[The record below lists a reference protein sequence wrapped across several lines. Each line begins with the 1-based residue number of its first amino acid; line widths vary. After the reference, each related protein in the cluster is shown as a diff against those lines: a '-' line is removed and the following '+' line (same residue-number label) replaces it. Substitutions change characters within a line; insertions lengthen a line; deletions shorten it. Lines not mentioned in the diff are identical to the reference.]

1 MEKLYYHKDKNFL
14 MDWLMLNNMS
24 TGEIALWHTLMNIG
38 NRLGRKNE
46 FNAPTSTL
54 MKLTGLS
61 KQGIDN
67 ARKKLMDR
75 GCIAYEK
82 GKKHKAPI
90 YQKIAIHQT
99 IDHYY
104 YVVQNDDLTPNLTS
118 ELTQSVTENFSQK
131 STIHK
136 EQNTNEIRS
145 GRGSEQPW
153 VSLCQTYEKN
163 IGQLSPLIQDEL
175 LG

>member
-38 NRLGRKNE
+38 NRLGQKNE

-61 KQGIDN
+61 KQGTVN

-75 GCIAYEK
+75 GFIAYEK
-82 GKKHKAPI
+82 GKQHRSEERRVGKEGRSRCTRKQRR
-90 YQKIAIHQT
+90 QKM
-99 IDHYY
+99 
-104 YVVQNDDLTPNLTS
+104 
-118 ELTQSVTENFSQK
+118 
-131 STIHK
+131 
-136 EQNTNEIRS
+136 R
-145 GRGSEQPW
+145 
-153 VSLCQTYEKN
+153 
-163 IGQLSPLIQDEL
+163 
-175 LG
+175 